1 MMRGR
6 TEHSN
11 WLWSLLLL
19 LGLQACVEPFELETG
34 GEDMLLVVDGLLTDQ
49 NRPDLNKVTLS
60 WTAPFDSKNNIA
72 VIHPVLGAV
81 VEVRDAQGQAMRLTE
96 GKREV
101 YTSRGVYTLEESEFK
116 AVAGKNYS
124 LHVRL
129 ADGREYASRPELLT
143 PVPAIQSINYEF
155 KEFINVVE
163 NGAGELVE
171 QKSVGFEVKVQV
183 QDPEEQGNFYRWDT
197 EGVFAFYSNTG
208 EAPVPALCWANVGS
222 INTRVAATDDR
233 LTNGRLFEHPVAII
247 PADIP
252 TMYRIRI
259 RQYSLTAEAYEFWR
273 LLNEQQSNVGSIFDP
288 PPAQIKGNL
297 YSTTNPEERVF
308 GYFTASAMTD
318 DYKMVPRYLYAPF
331 PGPPWVIPEGDC
343 RLVDIYP
350 NVTDERPEGF

>member
-1 MMRGR
+1 MRGR

-34 GEDMLLVVDGLLTDQ
+34 GEDMLLVVDGLITDQ

-72 VIHPVLGAV
+72 VIHPV

-101 YTSRGVYTLEESEFK
+101 DTSRGVYTLEESEFK
-116 AVAGKNYS
+116 AVAGKSYS

-143 PVPAIQSINYEF
+143 PVPPIQSVNYEF

-163 NGAGELVE
+163 NSDGKLVE
-171 QKSVGFEVKVQV
+171 KRTAGFEVKVRV

-197 EGVFAFYSNTG
+197 EGVFAFFTKGPGGRTS
-208 EAPVPALCWANVGS
+208 CWANVGS

-297 YSTTNPEERVF
+297 YSTTDPEERVF
-308 GYFTASAMTD
+308 GYFTASALTE

-331 PGPPWVIPEGDC
+331 PGPPWVLPEGDC
-343 RLVDIYP
+343 RYTYLYP
-350 NVTDERPEGF
+350 DVTDEKPEGF